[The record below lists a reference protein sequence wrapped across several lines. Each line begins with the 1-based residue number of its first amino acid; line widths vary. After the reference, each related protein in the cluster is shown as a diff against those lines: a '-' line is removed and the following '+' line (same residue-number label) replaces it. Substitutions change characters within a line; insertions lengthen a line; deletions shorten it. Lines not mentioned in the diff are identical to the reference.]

1 MPRFTEED
9 RNSVQHFVKY
19 FGEEMYEY
27 AVVLFTRE
35 DDLEVSK
42 STLMSFI
49 NKSPPE
55 LKELIN
61 KCGQRVIAFNNRL
74 KGKKQEAQVEK
85 LFYLILKNIKQKRL
99 KYYQAEMDAAATK
112 SLKKDTERKDTD
124 TIDET
129 KKECIQKMNRTY
141 RGPAMIKNAGEIS
154 KLLVED

>member
-74 KGKKQEAQVEK
+74 KGKKTRSA
-85 LFYLILKNIKQKRL
+85 
-99 KYYQAEMDAAATK
+99 
-112 SLKKDTERKDTD
+112 SRKTFLSDF
-124 TIDET
+124 
-129 KKECIQKMNRTY
+129 KEY
-141 RGPAMIKNAGEIS
+141 
-154 KLLVED
+154 